1 MMLQGIP
8 LALISK
14 KVGHS
19 SSQITDTIYTLVH
32 NEEFRAIANAMQ
44 NVFVAAQ

>member
-1 MMLQGIP
+1 MRIKILC
-8 LALISK
+8 
-14 KVGHS
+14 S
-19 SSQITDTIYTLVH
+19 SSQITDTIYTHVH